1 MVCFVF
7 VRFICFCGGVFVFWR
22 DFLATLVIPVD
33 KGMEAYKN
41 KGRNTSLNVVLVD
54 LYSSGKNSIQSRG
67 EV

>member
-1 MVCFVF
+1 MVCVVF
-7 VRFICFCGGVFVFWR
+7 VGGG
-22 DFLATLVIPVD
+22 LATLVIPVD

-41 KGRNTSLNVVLVD
+41 KGRNTSLNVLVD

>member
-7 VRFICFCGGVFVFWR
+7 VGVFLFCGGGG
-22 DFLATLVIPVD
+22 LATLVIPVD

-41 KGRNTSLNVVLVD
+41 KGRNTSLNVLVD